1 MDVFVYGTLTD
12 EATASAI
19 LDEYDYR
26 AAAELVGL
34 RRIDGRYPTLAPGGR
49 TEGRILST
57 PDMDALDEYEGV
69 DRDLYCRVSLPL
81 DHPDAEATVECY
93 VGDPD
98 ALNAPV
104 EWPGEG
110 EFEARV
116 RRYCRAEEVL
126 VRER

>member
-1 MDVFVYGTLTD
+1 MDVFVYGTLAD
-12 EATASAI
+12 DATARAV

-26 AAAELVGL
+26 GPAELVGL
-34 RRIDGRYPTLAPGGR
+34 RRIDGRYPTLAPGGM

-57 PDMDALDEYEGV
+57 PDRDALDAYEGV

-81 DHPDAEATVECY
+81 ERPGAEATVDCY
-93 VGDPD
+93 VGEPA

-104 EWPGEG
+104 EWPGEDG
-110 EFEARV
+110 FEARV
-116 RRYCRAEEVL
+116 RRYCREEGVL